1 MRIVAELIFICP
13 SADDQSWQQDVFA
26 NLVQGYINRL
36 KNTVI
41 RSHGLEVRIVMN
53 SGPHWLSAP
62 GDARREHQK
71 AIEDYKKG
79 IFYNQGDKPSEE
91 DNEEK
96 K

>member
-1 MRIVAELIFICP
+1 
-13 SADDQSWQQDVFA
+13 
-26 NLVQGYINRL
+26 
-36 KNTVI
+36 
-41 RSHGLEVRIVMN
+41 MN